1 MNLRIGT
8 FGRQESA
15 AIVLLASFFG
25 GCFSFDSRAL
35 FGEGNASWMVQILAL
50 IQSLL
55 LFEAVVWALRVRG
68 GTDLSALIG
77 TARWKKAFAVP
88 LILALL
94 IAAIQPLGSFLVT
107 VTEYVFVESKQVTVC
122 LYLLPCLFLL
132 TALGAETIV
141 RTARILLPIL
151 VLSIAAALLCGLGQ
165 FRTYRLYPI
174 PLDDPFRIFMQSGSA
189 QLRTCAPLL
198 ALLCIGEGTQDRLA
212 MQSAGRIGAI
222 AGGILA
228 AIALFALSLTFPYTE
243 LKAMPSPFYRMLV
256 EVRAENPTL
265 RLDRAVL
272 FLWLG
277 GAILTASFYLYA
289 ATVLFCKSF
298 SVRDARPAALLV
310 SGIAVTLMLVL
321 YYDSEMTVSL
331 LQWLYK
337 NGWVLVSVPI
347 PLILL
352 KRKRRTRP
360 CAASE

>member
-1 MNLRIGT
+1 
-8 FGRQESA
+8 
-15 AIVLLASFFG
+15 
-25 GCFSFDSRAL
+25 
-35 FGEGNASWMVQILAL
+35 
-50 IQSLL
+50 
-55 LFEAVVWALRVRG
+55 
-68 GTDLSALIG
+68 
-77 TARWKKAFAVP
+77 
-88 LILALL
+88 
-94 IAAIQPLGSFLVT
+94 
-107 VTEYVFVESKQVTVC
+107 
-122 LYLLPCLFLL
+122 
-132 TALGAETIV
+132 
-141 RTARILLPIL
+141 
-151 VLSIAAALLCGLGQ
+151 
-165 FRTYRLYPI
+165 
-174 PLDDPFRIFMQSGSA
+174 
-189 QLRTCAPLL
+189 
-198 ALLCIGEGTQDRLA
+198 